1 VLVVSAG
8 TATRSWQD
16 ADMASRFRFV
26 LAQFGVKR
34 GAAAQLQQ
42 LLDADDLPGTGWR
55 RRDQRSWRTGAVA
68 EPQPWQATA
77 SAAGLVTVW
86 RSFSAGPRWLWL
98 QYAPLIT
105 SADADQAMTHAAQPE
120 AGLRNLRAKVQATAR
135 RDLDPPPAV
144 NGARLV
150 SATEDDTTGS
160 SPVLTLRCVAGVFVL
175 VICASGPGWSWPEVV
190 AVAERQLTRLG
201 QG

>member
-1 VLVVSAG
+1 
-8 TATRSWQD
+8 
-16 ADMASRFRFV
+16 MASRFRFV

-34 GAAAQLQQ
+34 GATAQLQQ

-86 RSFSAGPRWLWL
+86 RSFSAGPRGLWL
-98 QYAPLIT
+98 QWAPLLT
-105 SADADQAMTHAAQPE
+105 PADAELAMAHATQLGT
-120 AGLRNLRAKVQATAR
+120 GLRNLRGKVQLTAR
-135 RDLDPPPAV
+135 RDLDPAPGVA
-144 NGARLV
+144 GARLV
-150 SATEDDTTGS
+150 SATEEDTTG
-160 SPVLTLRCVAGVFVL
+160 SPVLTLRCVAGAALLVL
-175 VICASGPGWSWPEVV
+175 CASGPGWSWPDVV
-190 AVAERQLTRLG
+190 SVAELQLARLG